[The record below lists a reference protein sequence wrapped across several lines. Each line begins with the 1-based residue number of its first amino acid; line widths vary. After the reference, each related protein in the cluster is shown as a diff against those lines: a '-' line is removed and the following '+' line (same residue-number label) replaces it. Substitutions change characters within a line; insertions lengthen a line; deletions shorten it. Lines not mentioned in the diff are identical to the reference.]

1 MGEKTSEDEAV
12 GFILS
17 VLKMA
22 GRPLTTR
29 EVQEEAD
36 RRLVRCPDSTPVF
49 LNKLRM
55 NGLIK
60 GEYSRER
67 KAWIW
72 WVEGIE
78 TASI

>member
-1 MGEKTSEDEAV
+1 M

-17 VLKMA
+17 VLRGA
-22 GRPLTTR
+22 GRPLTTK

-49 LNKLRM
+49 LNKLRLK
-55 NGLIK
+55 GIIR
-60 GEYSRER
+60 GEYSKER

-72 WVEGIE
+72 WVEG
-78 TASI
+78 